1 MQPVNLN
8 TNIMNNRINNFTHTN
23 HLIKNLVE
31 KVEHLKGFKV
41 KFLGATD
48 NLRRRVKITDTR
60 LKNSVTISWDDSY
73 NSIKDIAIE
82 YLISHQGINIVSFTV
97 CEYSQQYTLLTDDF
111 TSELK
116 QIKRGSSFNTL
127 IKK

>member
-1 MQPVNLN
+1 M
-8 TNIMNNRINNFTHTN
+8 
-23 HLIKNLVE
+23 
-31 KVEHLKGFKV
+31 EHLKGFKV
-41 KFLGATD
+41 KFLGQTE

-73 NSIKDIAIE
+73 PSIKDIAIE

-97 CEYSQQYTLLTDDF
+97 CEYSKQYTLLTDDF
-111 TSELK
+111 SSELK
-116 QIKRGSSFNTL
+116 QIKRRSNFNTL

>member
-1 MQPVNLN
+1 
-8 TNIMNNRINNFTHTN
+8 MNNRINNFEHTN

-41 KFLGATD
+41 KFLGQTE

-73 NSIKDIAIE
+73 PSIKDIAIE

-97 CEYSQQYTLLTDDF
+97 CEYSKQYTLLTDDF
-111 TSELK
+111 SSELK
-116 QIKRGSSFNTL
+116 QIKRRSNFNTL